1 MEKRPKLE
9 NDHSP
14 TGVEVE
20 NKWGYTSTSSYA
32 PKTYCLIKHRKNF
45 KISHMS
51 AFLKIC
57 VIWKIFEKERSVLY
71 NDADSC

>member
-1 MEKRPKLE
+1 MEKRPELE

-20 NKWGYTSTSSYA
+20 NKWGHTSTSSYA
-32 PKTYCLIKHRKNF
+32 SKTYCLIKHRKNF
-45 KISHMS
+45 KILQIS

-57 VIWKIFEKERSVLY
+57 ISWKIFEKERSVLY
-71 NDADSC
+71 NDSDSC